1 VNGADIGRVLVASLH
16 QAIAD
21 ELQTRVDFYDH
32 WLGGQRMRDGSVGLA
47 PMTAVLGFLRAEGPP
62 YHAVMKRAGLYA
74 ADWTVDSLSAV
85 RRRLIQALPRALRL
99 RAVLRIAAETIR
111 SGYEPTKAKVRV
123 RKNDAR
129 FEVKNSLFC
138 RVREPQGAPL
148 CDFHAALIVQMLH
161 RFDLPAT
168 VAIEQCTG
176 TQGELCA
183 TVIEIGT
190 RE

>member
-1 VNGADIGRVLVASLH
+1 MNGADIGRVLVASLH

-47 PMTAVLGFLRAEGPP
+47 PMTAVLGFLRAEGPA

-85 RRRLIQALPRALRL
+85 RRRLIKALPQPLRL
-99 RAVLRIAAETIR
+99 RAVLRVAAETIR
-111 SGYEPTKAKVRV
+111 SGYAPTKATVRV
-123 RKNDAR
+123 RKNQAR

-138 RVREPQGAPL
+138 RVREPHDAPL
-148 CDFHAALIVQMLH
+148 CDFHAALVVQMLH

-168 VAIEQCTG
+168 VTIEQCTG
-176 TQGELCA
+176 TQGESCA
-183 TVIEIGT
+183 TVIEIGASG
-190 RE
+190 